1 MYLEIERMRHKK
13 ELKEGKRQTEGGRKD
28 EMVKKKRRGI
38 TLNIGLLKHDSIDG
52 SAGRCFLLQLPVH

>member
-28 EMVKKKRRGI
+28 EMMKKKRRGI
-38 TLNIGLLKHDSIDG
+38 TLKSSLLKHGSIDG
-52 SAGRCFLLQLPVH
+52 SAGCCFPL